1 MMMNMTVEDIT
12 HHPKRTQAENIL
24 KAGTAFH
31 TITEKGAIEATANS
45 DIPLNV
51 TLESTIKYYRD
62 HADGAFR
69 NLYLFTA
76 EALDKY
82 RLTSK
87 KDRKLAEEAKD
98 VPEFSAEE

>member
-31 TITEKGAIEATANS
+31 TVTDRGAVSEAVES
-45 DIPLNV
+45 DVPVNV
-51 TLESTIKYYRD
+51 TLESAIQYFRD
-62 HADGAFR
+62 HADGAYH
-69 NLYLFTA
+69 NLYMFTA
-76 EALDKY
+76 DALEKY
-82 RLTSK
+82 QKTPK
-87 KDRKLAEEAKD
+87 KDRKKAEE